1 MNILIL
7 CTIFF
12 TKLSVSLCQI
22 RDVENRAIIIGCT
35 WILRNPPTKQTPPVS
50 QGLFFVEASRSHSDT
65 PHSVGLLWTSEWHD
79 SETPSWQH
87 ATFTEIEIYP
97 PGGIRI
103 RSPSKRSA
111 ADLLFGL
118 SVSVIGVSV
127 DYLYDNPYLTAFPYG
142 NGMVL
147 HFYQQQE
154 SSTTKTVH
162 KVINKRLKTYV

>member
-65 PHSVGLLWTSEWHD
+65 PHSVGLLWTSD
-79 SETPSWQH
+79 RPNTETSILQH
-87 ATFTEIEIYP
+87 I
-97 PGGIRI
+97 
-103 RSPSKRSA
+103 
-111 ADLLFGL
+111 
-118 SVSVIGVSV
+118 
-127 DYLYDNPYLTAFPYG
+127 
-142 NGMVL
+142 
-147 HFYQQQE
+147 
-154 SSTTKTVH
+154 TK
-162 KVINKRLKTYV
+162 LKN